1 MFEKLVCVV
10 AWTGWDVS
18 EDSNGRHENGH
29 AGIFNIFD
37 DARDY
42 SWLDYHSYFI
52 FIGVGVVTDGPATVS
67 NDLSIDQSSTG
78 DRMAEHRYGKF
89 DTIVFGKRTTSAQV
103 AQSPAAMFNKRILGS
118 FIDDFHQ
125 IYKSSR
131 SDDIIPVEDAVAT
144 DVTDRPDSLL
154 DYTRIVGF

>member
-1 MFEKLVCVV
+1 M
-10 AWTGWDVS
+10 
-18 EDSNGRHENGH
+18 
-29 AGIFNIFD
+29 I
-37 DARDY
+37 
-42 SWLDYHSYFI
+42 
-52 FIGVGVVTDGPATVS
+52 TDGPATIS

-89 DTIVFGKRTTSAQV
+89 DTIVFGKRTTSTQV

-154 DYTRIVGF
+154 DYTRIVRF